1 MVVKETGFIFVFKE
15 KRISR
20 NRSMFLKSKLAY
32 NFSFCQVQE
41 LSNAG

>member
-1 MVVKETGFIFVFKE
+1 MAVKETGFVFVFKE
-15 KRISR
+15 KSISR

-41 LSNAG
+41 ISNAG